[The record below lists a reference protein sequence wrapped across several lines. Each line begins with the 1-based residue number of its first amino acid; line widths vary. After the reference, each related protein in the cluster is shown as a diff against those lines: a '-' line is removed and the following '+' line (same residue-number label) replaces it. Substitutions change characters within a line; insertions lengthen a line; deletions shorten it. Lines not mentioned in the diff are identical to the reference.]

1 MPPTTSQLH
10 RGAQPARP
18 PATLQRYA
26 QAVLPTIHGT
36 FDVIVYRRV
45 PGGEEMLA
53 ISKGSF
59 PTIEPLFV
67 RVHSEC
73 FTGEALGSLKCDCAD
88 QLAQALDMIEARGHG
103 LLVYLRQEGRGIGLG
118 NKIRAYA
125 LQSRGANTVE
135 ANHLLGFDTDLRDF
149 TVAAEILK
157 DLGVARV
164 ELHTNNPDK
173 LRALDEHGIEV
184 VARLP
189 AHGRVTRDNRDY
201 LEVKHRVLGHELA
214 ALLEDREGR

>member
-1 MPPTTSQLH
+1 MPPTTTQLH
-10 RGAQPARP
+10 RGDRPARP
-18 PATLQRYA
+18 AATLQRYA
-26 QAVLPTIHGT
+26 QAVLPTAYGT
-36 FDVIVYRRV
+36 FDVTVYRRDD
-45 PGGEEMLA
+45 EEMLA
-53 ISKGSF
+53 ITKGSF

-73 FTGEALGSLKCDCAD
+73 FTGEVLGSLKCDCAD
-88 QLAQALDMIEARGHG
+88 QLSQALETIEARGHG
-103 LLVYLRQEGRGIGLG
+103 VVLYLRQEGRGIGLG

-125 LQSRGANTVE
+125 LQASGADTIE

-149 TVAAEILK
+149 AVAAEMLK

-173 LRALDEHGIEV
+173 VRALGEHGIDV

-189 AHGRVTRDNRDY
+189 AHGRVTRHNRDY
-201 LEVKHRVLGHELA
+201 LEVKRRVLGHELA